1 MVLKPSSI
9 KLILTFS
16 ALLGAANLLH
26 GQYQFRH
33 LNHLQAVR
41 QDAPL
46 YQKEIDFHT
55 SVRPLSLPGVDSTV
69 ERDLFRPQA
78 PNAGWLKRKMFYE
91 DLVHFEKPSFALTF
105 NPVVNFQLGAER
117 GADDYRYIN
126 TRGFLVDGR
135 IGSQFTF
142 YTSFLE
148 NQGRFAD
155 YFTAYASKRRV
166 VPGQGSSVRGFG
178 EGGFDYGLAAAEISY
193 NPNRFF
199 TFTLGQG
206 RNFFGEGYRSMLLSD
221 AAFTYPFFRIE
232 TTFWKIKYVNLWAEM
247 NDIRP
252 SVSRRYGDVVFAKKY
267 LSAHYFSL
275 NINSRLNLSF
285 FEAIILG
292 DSAQERGIDV
302 AFFNPVIFYRPV
314 EFAVGSGRG
323 NAIIGMNVSY
333 KLRDYTQVYGQFVLD
348 EFSIEDITASN
359 GSWVNKFAW
368 QLGLKQYNSFAV
380 EGLFTRLEYNASRPY
395 TYTHREVLTNYAH
408 YGTALAHPWESNF
421 HELLFQVIYQHKR
434 WEYDAQFTYGRRG
447 LDANNNNWGGDIY
460 LPYASRERDNGNFI
474 GQGLRSDFFFTQLRC
489 AWLANP
495 QTNLKV
501 ELGLRYRSLE
511 ALNADETTT
520 TSPFIQSNT
529 LWLFAGIRTELFNQ
543 YYDF

>member
-1 MVLKPSSI
+1 MVVV
-9 KLILTFS
+9 F
-16 ALLGAANLLH
+16 GAAITGQAELS

-33 LNHLQAVR
+33 LNHLQSARV
-41 QDAPL
+41 DGEL
-46 YQKEIDFHT
+46 YRTDIDFHT
-55 SVRPLSLPGVDSTV
+55 SVRPFSQPGLDSV
-69 ERDLFRPQA
+69 VQRKFFRPQA
-78 PNAGWLKRKMFYE
+78 PEAGWLKRKLFYE

-105 NPVVNFQLGAER
+105 NPVANFQLGAEK
-117 GADDYRYIN
+117 GAEDYRYVN
-126 TRGFLVDGR
+126 TRGFLVEGS

-155 YFTAYASKRRV
+155 YFSAYTAKRGV
-166 VPGQGSSVRGFG
+166 VPGQGSKIRSFG
-178 EGGFDYGLAAAEISY
+178 DGGFDYGMAAAEISY

-221 AAFTYPFFRIE
+221 AAFSYPFFRIE
-232 TTFWKIKYVNLWAEM
+232 TSFWKVKYVNLWAEM

-252 SVSRRYGDVVFAKKY
+252 SVSRRHGDVVYAKKY
-267 LSAHYFSL
+267 LSAHYLSINL
-275 NINSRLNLSF
+275 NSRLNLSF
-285 FEAIILG
+285 FEAIVLG

-323 NAIIGMNVSY
+323 NAIMGLNLSY
-333 KLRDYTQVYGQFVLD
+333 KLRNHTQVYGQFVLD
-348 EFSIEDITASN
+348 EFSIEDITAAQ

-368 QLGLKQYNSFAV
+368 QLGIKQYNSFGLK
-380 EGLFTRLEYNASRPY
+380 GLFTRLEYNAARPY

-421 HELLFQVIYQHKR
+421 HELLMQCIYQQKR
-434 WEYDAQFTYGRRG
+434 WEYDVQFTYGRRG
-447 LDANNNNWGGDIY
+447 LDASQSNWGGDIY
-460 LPYASRERDNGNFI
+460 LPYASRERDAGNFI
-474 GQGLRSDFFFTQLRC
+474 GQGQRSNFFYAQMRC

-495 QTNLKV
+495 QSNLKV

-511 ALNADETTT
+511 VVNGHSSAN
-520 TSPFIQSNT
+520 TSPFVQSNT
-529 LWLFAGIRTELFNQ
+529 TWLFAGIRTELFNR